1 MHKKGS
7 LKKIDASGRLGPVE
21 DDEDD
26 NVYYDVDV
34 NPSVNTVGIDIP
46 GYAAWKASF
55 SGQYSLSI
63 ESRLH
68 S

>member
-7 LKKIDASGRLGPVE
+7 LKKIDASGRFVPVE

-34 NPSVNTVGIDIP
+34 NPPVNTVGRDIP
-46 GYAAWKASF
+46 GYAA
-55 SGQYSLSI
+55 
-63 ESRLH
+63 
-68 S
+68 